1 MALLKPGVRSLF
13 KKNARSEIRA
23 LMKSQKSPLLAMAQQ
38 GTHDFTHDLLKKQ
51 VPQHIAR
58 TIGNASPK
66 YAKDMG
72 TLFAGALANHAY
84 ETELFQALRRNAK
97 NRKALRRLGIKRGA
111 DARRVIA
118 ESRRRL
124 ALARETER
132 LSARCIELFPRAVR
146 DRKANAEFQRKM
158 DDLIVNLYDYHLSL
172 EEFHERVER
181 ARKRGFT
188 PVPSMELPPGFA
200 G

>member
-13 KKNARSEIRA
+13 RKNARSEIRA
-23 LMKSQKSPLLAMAQQ
+23 LMKSQKNPLLAMAQQ
-38 GTHDFTHDLLKKQ
+38 STHDFAHGLLKKQ

-58 TIGNASPK
+58 SVKDASPK
-66 YAKDMG
+66 YANDMG

-84 ETELFQALRRNAK
+84 EAELFQALRKNAK
-97 NRKALRRLGIKRGA
+97 NRDALRRLGIKRGI
-111 DARRVIA
+111 DARMVLA

-132 LSARCIELFPRAVR
+132 LGARCIELFPRAVL
-146 DRKANAEFQRKM
+146 DKKANAEFQRKM
-158 DDLIVNLYDYHLSL
+158 DDLVVNLYDYHLSL

-188 PVPSMELPPGFA
+188 PVPSVELPPGFA